1 MKIDLYKLALG
12 SVQFGLDYGINNA
25 DGVVQIEEVKRILDV
40 AFSNN
45 IRTIDTARLYGNSEA
60 VLGQFNLNNWQIVS
74 KFASSINENT
84 IEDEFLASSKNLQL
98 KKLYGYIAH
107 SAEILID
114 NPNYWTQLK
123 SLKDQGLIS
132 RIGFSI
138 YKTEHLDKLLDLGY
152 IPDLVQVQYNFLD
165 RRFEPY
171 FGTLKTLNCEIHT
184 RSAFLQGL
192 FFKEEIPD
200 YFLPIKSILEE
211 IKFLYPNNSD
221 RAAFL
226 LAFCIRNPLIDKV
239 VIGVQT
245 AKELQDNINALQTFN
260 PQVNSQLALPNFD
273 SEIVLPYNWPKQN
286 DNR

>member
-1 MKIDLYKLALG
+1 MKLNLSKLALG

-25 DGVVQIEEVKRILDV
+25 DGIVQFEEVKRILDI

-60 VLGQFNLNNWQIVS
+60 ILGQIDLNNWQIVS
-74 KFASSINENT
+74 KFSSKLDENSMA
-84 IEDEFLASSKNLQL
+84 DEFLLSTKHLQL

-107 SAEILID
+107 SADVLIK
-114 NPNYWTQLK
+114 NPIYWGQLK

-138 YKTEHLDKLLDLGY
+138 YKPEQLEKLLDLGC
-152 IPDLVQVQYNFLD
+152 IPDLVQVQYNLLD

-171 FGTLKTLNCEIHT
+171 FEPLKNLNCEIHT

-192 FFKEEIPD
+192 FFKEHIPD
-200 YFLPIKSILEE
+200 YFLPIKSILKE
-211 IKFLYPNNSD
+211 IQFLYPNTFE

-226 LAFCIRNPLIDKV
+226 LAFCLKNPLVDKV
-239 VIGVQT
+239 VIGVQS
-245 AKELQDNINALQTFN
+245 AKELQDNIDALLTFN
-260 PQVNSQLALPNFD
+260 PQANSQFALPNFD
-273 SEIVLPYNWPKQN
+273 TEIVLPYNWPKTK
-286 DNR
+286 

>member
-1 MKIDLYKLALG
+1 MKFNLSKLALG

-25 DGVVQIEEVKRILDV
+25 DGIVQFEEVKRILDV

-60 VLGQFNLNNWQIVS
+60 VLGQIDLNNWQIIS
-74 KFASSINENT
+74 KFSSKIDDRST
-84 IEDEFLASSKNLQL
+84 IENEFLASTKNLQL

-107 SAEILID
+107 SADILIE
-114 NPNYWTQLK
+114 NPSFWNQLK
-123 SLKDQGLIS
+123 SLKDQGLVN

-138 YKTEHLDKLLDLGY
+138 YKTEQLEKLLELGC

-165 RRFEPY
+165 RRFEP
-171 FGTLKTLNCEIHT
+171 FFEPLKKLNCEIHT

-200 YFLPIKSILEE
+200 YFLPIKSILKE
-211 IKFLYPNNSD
+211 IQFLYPNTFE

-226 LAFCIRNPLIDKV
+226 LAFCLQNPFVDKV
-239 VIGVQT
+239 VIGVQS
-245 AKELQDNINALQTFN
+245 AKELQDNIDALLTFN

-273 SEIVLPYNWPKQN
+273 SEIVLPYNWPKTK
-286 DNR
+286 

>member
-98 KKLYGYIAH
+98 KKLYGFIAH
-107 SAEILID
+107 SAEILIE
-114 NPNYWTQLK
+114 NPNYWTQLR

-171 FGTLKTLNCEIHT
+171 FKTLKTLNCEIHT

-245 AKELQDNINALQTFN
+245 AKELQDNIDAIQTIN
-260 PQVNSQLALPNFD
+260 PQVNSQIALPNFD
-273 SEIVLPYNWPKQN
+273 SEIVLPYNWPKTK
-286 DNR
+286 